1 MTSRSLSS
9 FSFSR
14 ESGTAVKRSLLL
26 LPALALFAGCA
37 VDTGTVTDGNPS
49 TTTFSAADRVIES
62 TTSAPIAPI
71 GEPIT
76 ADQRAGK
83 LISQVAAD
91 EGIIIDQHMA
101 AKYAEIV
108 CEGFDDDMPFSH
120 MVIATTAGL
129 PRFSDREHA
138 YLIGASIGAMCP
150 EHAASVGGL

>member
-1 MTSRSLSS
+1 MTPSSSL
-9 FSFSR
+9 FFPSR

-91 EGIIIDQHMA
+91 EGITIDQHLA
-101 AKYAEIV
+101 ARYAELV
-108 CEGFDDDMPFSH
+108 CEGFDDDLTFTHVM
-120 MVIATTAGL
+120 IAATNGI